1 MKNPNTLSL
10 RLVKRIVGM
19 NIADSS
25 KRIGSRDLDDLGD
38 QADVSAVTSV
48 SSGTLVTLT
57 ATVNAG
63 GAEVITGQGRL

>member
-1 MKNPNTLSL
+1 
-10 RLVKRIVGM
+10 M

-25 KRIGSRDLDDLGD
+25 KRLGSRDLDDLGD

-63 GAEVITGQGRL
+63 GTEVITGQGRL